1 MKLAGYRR
9 SAHTV
14 LLTGLAASVLGV
26 GKRKVGSSFMQSC
39 VSVKSL
45 YTLRPVLYTR
55 CGGYILVLP
64 ARSSQPSALSSSKCT
79 SALGFS
85 HSKLL
90 VKELS
95 LINSLCLCRSCS
107 TTLESQTLDRQTLAK
122 ISASSRKTATLIC
135 ELASTAGCD
144 TSANVPLFHSRA
156 PVVHSRARVRDLKD
170 AKSKGRH
177 SGPGKR

>member
-26 GKRKVGSSFMQSC
+26 GKRKVGPNFMQSC
-39 VSVKSL
+39 VSANSV
-45 YTLRPVLYTR
+45 YTLRPALYTR
-55 CGGYILVLP
+55 CGGYILALP
-64 ARSSQPSALSSSKCT
+64 ARSSQSRALSSSKCT

-107 TTLESQTLDRQTLAK
+107 TTLESQTLDRQTLVK
-122 ISASSRKTATLIC
+122 ISASSRKTATSTC
-135 ELASTAGCD
+135 EPSIYSRCVASTDGAMGPQPS
-144 TSANVPLFHSRA
+144 T
-156 PVVHSRARVRDLKD
+156 
-170 AKSKGRH
+170 
-177 SGPGKR
+177 SGPLSCTRQRFEGCQVKGSPLRSG